1 MAKLTKTQIISKL
14 KNVAG
19 FKELNNKQI
28 MTRLASLAQDSVKNA
43 LKAAKI
49 TGGAYGAA
57 LTTLG
62 MTAVSESKK
71 FKEDNPSNGPKGR
84 NVARKSKSGGY
95 KNKDEGTAPKTSLK
109 PKLRPKLVAM
119 KDQGKGGTPGDG
131 STAVKK
137 SLRPKPR
144 PFKDGGMP
152 MVMKDGKKVPAYAAD
167 GVGKMNKGGMAK
179 KKPAAKKMMG
189 GGMAKT
195 GYMYGGMAKKTK
207 AKK

>member
-1 MAKLTKTQIISKL
+1 MAELNKSQIISKL

-71 FKEDNPSNGPKGR
+71 FKKKNPVASKGR
-84 NVARKSKSGGY
+84 NVARTSKSGGY
-95 KNKDEGTAPKTSLK
+95 KPKGSGPKTSIK
-109 PKLRPKLVAM
+109 PKLRPKPLAK
-119 KDQGKGGTPGDG
+119 KDQGKGGKFGDG
-131 STAVKK
+131 STAVKR
-137 SLRPKPR
+137 SLRPQLR
-144 PFKDGGMP
+144 S
-152 MVMKDGKKVPAYAAD
+152 KK
-167 GVGKMNKGGMAK
+167 
-179 KKPAAKKMMG
+179 
-189 GGMAKT
+189 
-195 GYMYGGMAKKTK
+195 
-207 AKK
+207 

>member
-1 MAKLTKTQIISKL
+1 MAELTKSQIISKL

-71 FKEDNPSNGPKGR
+71 FKKKNPVASKGR
-84 NVARKSKSGGY
+84 NVARTSKSGGY
-95 KNKDEGTAPKTSLK
+95 KPKGSGPKTSLK
-109 PKLRPKLVAM
+109 PKLRPKLVAK
-119 KDQGKGGTPGDG
+119 KDQGKGGKFGDG
-131 STAVKK
+131 STAVKR
-137 SLRPKPR
+137 SLRPQLR
-144 PFKDGGMP
+144 P
-152 MVMKDGKKVPAYAAD
+152 KK
-167 GVGKMNKGGMAK
+167 
-179 KKPAAKKMMG
+179 
-189 GGMAKT
+189 
-195 GYMYGGMAKKTK
+195 
-207 AKK
+207 